1 MSTTYTP
8 DYYLEKFSDIPD
20 DQWITGKYESDDGC
34 KHCAMGHCG
43 ARETGDGGNELH
55 TPESHCLIRLF
66 FVIVGIPYTVGR
78 VNDRPSELFPQTT
91 PKRRILA
98 ALHYIK
104 LKQNANHPNPS
115 P

>member
-1 MSTTYTP
+1 MPSDIYTP
-8 DYYLEKFSDIPD
+8 DYYLEKFSEIDESK
-20 DQWITGKYESDDGC
+20 WTTGEYESGDGC

-43 ARETGDGGNELH
+43 AREINFTEIH
-55 TPESHCLIRLF
+55 TPESHHLIQLF
-66 FVIVGIPYTVGR
+66 VGAIGIPYTVGR